1 MIPRPQPHSGRWRA
15 GAARRLTSLVAAA
28 FAAATLLLTP
38 ALAPPASAGCPDA
51 EVVFARGTGE
61 PPGLGRVGQAFV
73 SSLRQQTNKS
83 IGTYGV
89 NYPANGDF
97 LAAADGANDASDHI
111 QQMASAC
118 RATRLVLGGYSQGAA
133 VIDIVT
139 AAPLPGLGFTQPLPP
154 AADDH
159 IAAIALFGNPSGRAG
174 GLMSALTPQFGSKTI
189 NLCNVRSCSRR
200 NAPPGWSSR
209 ARSLGGRRPA
219 TSDRRRL
226 AHRLPRPYAG
236 AGPRPPGAP
245 PVNAAEC
252 AFVRRMR
259 RDEPQSFH
267 RKGSVRTR

>member
-1 MIPRPQPHSGRWRA
+1 M
-15 GAARRLTSLVAAA
+15 
-28 FAAATLLLTP
+28 
-38 ALAPPASAGCPDA
+38 
-51 EVVFARGTGE
+51 
-61 PPGLGRVGQAFV
+61 
-73 SSLRQQTNKS
+73 RQQTNKS

-189 NLCNVRSCSRR
+189 NLCNNGDPILFGRQPVAS
-200 NAPPGWSSR
+200 APRLR
-209 ARSLGGRRPA
+209 ARDDQPGGAFRREQDLTRA
-219 TSDRRRL
+219 
-226 AHRLPRPYAG
+226 
-236 AGPRPPGAP
+236 AP
-245 PVNAAEC
+245 
-252 AFVRRMR
+252 
-259 RDEPQSFH
+259 
-267 RKGSVRTR
+267 